1 MKKLA
6 ENQEWQLT
14 VEFINKVKVPG
25 IGGKVLRAT
34 PSGKRYAYTGVTK
47 SEAITK
53 AKKAGRYNASYS
65 KTFEIVEA

>member
-14 VEFINKVKVPG
+14 VEFLNKTTG
-25 IGGKVLRAT
+25 NGKVLRAT
-34 PSGKRYAYTGVTK
+34 PSGQRYAYTGATK
-47 SEAITK
+47 SEAIAK
-53 AKKAGRYNASYS
+53 AKTAGRYNASYS